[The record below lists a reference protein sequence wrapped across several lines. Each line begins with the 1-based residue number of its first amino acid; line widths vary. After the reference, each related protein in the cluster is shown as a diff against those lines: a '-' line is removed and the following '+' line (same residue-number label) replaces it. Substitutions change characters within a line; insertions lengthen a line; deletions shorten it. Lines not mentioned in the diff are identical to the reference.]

1 MNLSDQTNIA
11 AAVTASN
18 AVEMDIPFNQL
29 HVSRKNA
36 RTKPHTQRDI
46 ECRAASIKAYGILN
60 RLQVINE
67 PFVGTGQCFGVVA
80 GGGRYLSIALLVEQG
95 VLPED
100 WPVKCDLR
108 SEDDAIAISLAENM
122 NRAAL
127 HEADEFVAFKA
138 MADEGKAVETIAAH
152 FSIPVRTVQQRLRL
166 GALHPDLINAYRNGE
181 MGPQE
186 VRAFC
191 RSTDQERQLQVWQ
204 SLPAWS
210 RSAHYI
216 SHHLSQDSMSTNS
229 AMVAFVGLDAYR
241 AAGGHVAADLFSD
254 QTDEARVEDL
264 ALLHQLAVEKLQGI
278 AAEVVASESW
288 SWSDV
293 CETYTH
299 QHRSQFD
306 QEHPTRREP
315 STEEQD
321 KLSRLES
328 ERGALR
334 ATRSDLQARLTE
346 AAGDDDADGYYD
358 EEEDEEEGD
367 AEGGAADALD
377 PAAQALVDDLNRQ
390 INETDEAIE
399 QRSVR
404 IREIEQSLLSYSEEV
419 RARAGVTVA
428 LYGRGSAQIVRGL
441 IVRAES
447 EAGTSGTTGNSGI
460 ASSGAPTKKE
470 RAELS
475 ERLSLQLSAH
485 RTAIMQA
492 AMINQPNVAI
502 AAATHRM
509 LEAVTRRHRYADS
522 ATMKITATFSTAALH
537 DKAPDLKGMRASDEV
552 QARIDAWRAR
562 VPSDTNAELAWLL
575 SLSYADLNE
584 LFALCVALTL
594 DATTGVAGAQPG
606 QELATALQ
614 IDVASYWSAT
624 EGSYFGSVSK
634 ERIVAALDEACGLG
648 AGEPVAKMKK
658 GEAAKYAEQKL
669 VGTGWLPAMMRT
681 PVKLETLPAEQGIQD
696 VPVEAQDHVT
706 ETEPV
711 TTEPAETTE

>member
-11 AAVTASN
+11 AAATASN

-67 PFVGTGQCFGVVA
+67 PLAGTSQSFGVVA

-95 VLPED
+95 MLPAD

-108 SEDDAIAISLAENM
+108 SEDDAIAISLAENA

-152 FSIPVRTVQQRLRL
+152 FGIPVRTVQQRLRL

-204 SLPAWS
+204 SLPTYS

-216 SHHLSQDSMSTNS
+216 SHLLSQDSMSTNS

-241 AAGGHVAADLFSD
+241 AAGGHVAADLFSE

-264 ALLHQLAVEKLQGI
+264 ALIHQLAVEKLQGI
-278 AAEVVASESW
+278 AAEVMASEGW

-299 QHRSQFD
+299 QHRCQFD

-315 STEEQD
+315 SAEEQD
-321 KLSRLES
+321 ELSRLEN

-334 ATRSDLQARLTE
+334 ATRTDLQSRLTE
-346 AAGDDDADGYYD
+346 AAGDDDADGHYD
-358 EEEDEEEGD
+358 EEEDD
-367 AEGGAADALD
+367 ADDEAGAADALD
-377 PAAQALVDDLNRQ
+377 PAAQALVDDLGRQ
-390 INETDEAIE
+390 ITETDAAIE
-399 QRSVR
+399 QRSAR
-404 IREIEQSLLSYSEEV
+404 IREIEQSLLSYSDEV
-419 RARAGVTVA
+419 RARAGVMVA
-428 LYGRGSAQIVRGL
+428 LDGRGGAQIMRGL

-447 EAGTSGTTGNSGI
+447 ESGASGTTG
-460 ASSGAPTKKE
+460 SSGTASTSAPTKKE

-522 ATMKITATFSTAALH
+522 AAMKITATFSTAALH

-562 VPSDTNAELAWLL
+562 VPSDTSAEFAWLL
-575 SLSYADLNE
+575 SLSQADLNE

-624 EGSYFGSVSK
+624 EASYFGSVSK

-648 AGEPVAKMKK
+648 AGEPVGKMKK

-669 VGTGWLPAMMRT
+669 VGTGWLPAMLRT
-681 PVKLETLPAEQGIQD
+681 PVKSETLPADEGIQD
-696 VPVEAQDHVT
+696 APVEAQDHAP
-706 ETEPV
+706 EAQPV
-711 TTEPAETTE
+711 TTEPAEMTE

>member
-11 AAVTASN
+11 AATATN

-67 PFVGTGQCFGVVA
+67 PLAGTSQCFGVVA

-108 SEDDAIAISLAENM
+108 SEDDAIAISVAENV
-122 NRAAL
+122 NRAPL

-152 FSIPVRTVQQRLRL
+152 FGIPVRTVQQRLRL

-241 AAGGHVAADLFSD
+241 AAGGHVAADLFSE

-264 ALLHQLAVEKLQGI
+264 ALIHQLAVEKLQGI
-278 AAEVVASESW
+278 AAEVMTSEGW

-299 QHRSQFD
+299 QHRCQFD
-306 QEHPTRREP
+306 QEQPTRREP
-315 STEEQD
+315 SAEEQD
-321 KLSRLES
+321 ELSRLEG

-334 ATRSDLQARLTE
+334 ATRSELQARLTE
-346 AAGDDDADGYYD
+346 ATGDDGDGDGHYD
-358 EEEDEEEGD
+358 EDEETED
-367 AEGGAADALD
+367 DEAGAADAPD
-377 PAAQALVDDLNRQ
+377 PVAQALVDDLTRQ
-390 INETDEAIE
+390 IGQTDTAIE
-399 QRSVR
+399 QCSAR
-404 IREIEQSLLSYSEEV
+404 IREIEHSLLSYSDDV
-419 RARAGVTVA
+419 RARAGVMVA
-428 LYGRGSAQIVRGL
+428 LDGRGGAQIVRGL
-441 IVRAES
+441 IARAES
-447 EAGTSGTTGNSGI
+447 EAGESGATGSGSM
-460 ASSGAPTKKE
+460 ASSSAPKKKE

-522 ATMKITATFSTAALH
+522 ATVKITATFSTAVLH

-562 VPSDTNAELAWLL
+562 VPSDAAAEFEWLL
-575 SLSYADLNE
+575 SLSSADLNE
-584 LFALCVALTL
+584 LFALCIALTL

-624 EGSYFGSVSK
+624 EVSYFGSVSK
-634 ERIVAALDEACGLG
+634 DRIVAALDEACGPG

-669 VGTGWLPAMMRT
+669 VGTGWLPAMLRM
-681 PVKLETLPAEQGIQD
+681 PVKSETLPAEQGTQD
-696 VPVEAQDHVT
+696 APVEAQDHGAVV
-706 ETEPV
+706 EPV
-711 TTEPAETTE
+711 TAELAETTE